1 MLLVAAPIL
10 YLGQREP
17 LFTTIIKGE
26 IARYMQGMTEE
37 QMLAWV
43 DEVVL
48 PQVSNQQLARLITHL
63 QHHWEQRQVQN
74 RKNWEALLRI

>member
-10 YLGQREP
+10 YLWQRVP

-26 IARYMQGMTEE
+26 IARYMQSMTEE

-48 PQVSNQQLARLITHL
+48 PQVSNQQLARLIAHL
-63 QHHWEQRQVQN
+63 QRHHNQRQIQAQ
-74 RKNWEALLRI
+74 RGWEALLRI